1 MKSLFRSLC
10 LLLVIFSSAQAAN
23 DLLPPEKAFQ
33 AYMVQM
39 DDHTLEVRFKVAPGY
54 YLYRERI
61 SFKSA
66 QAIQPQLPV
75 GTEKNDPS
83 FGKVQVYKHD
93 TVVPIKSTTPFP
105 LDAAITAKFQGCA
118 EVGVCYP
125 PQTHVLKL
133 GDQPKDALDQLFGK
147 SPTPATI
154 GPSGADVYFS
164 GGFLATLGV
173 FFLAGLALALTS
185 CMYPLIPIVSSIVL
199 GNGQK
204 GKMRALG
211 LTFTYVQGLALSYT
225 LIGIAAA
232 ATGTLLVVAL
242 QQPFVIAIFSLFFV
256 LMALAM
262 FGLFDLQLSGRIQSK
277 MNEWSNRLPGGQFTS
292 VFAMGALSAL
302 IVGPCIAPPL
312 AAALAYLGQTGD
324 LLLGGSSL
332 YMLAL
337 GLGLPLIAIGAFGG
351 SILPKLSGKIMR
363 GIRIV
368 FGVLLLGMAVWVAR
382 PLWEQAGAHTGPQFA
397 PITSEQELDR
407 AISKANG
414 KIVMLDFYADWC
426 IACKE
431 FERDTLSDPEIQ
443 KTLASM
449 VLLRADVTQNNAADQ
464 ALLKRFKLFGP
475 PALLFTGNN
484 GQFLN
489 ERVIGYQSP
498 AAFKATLQRIKQ
510 EKP

>member
-1 MKSLFRSLC
+1 MMLRIVLF
-10 LLLVIFSSAQAAN
+10 LLALLGTAHAAD

-33 AYMVQM
+33 AYMVQI
-39 DDHTLEVRFKVAPGY
+39 DDHTVEARFKVAAGY
-54 YLYRERI
+54 YLYRDRI
-61 SFKSA
+61 SFKA
-66 QAIQPQLPV
+66 NLPIQPELPK

-93 TVVPIKSTTPFP
+93 MAVRIKSSTPYP

-125 PQTHVLKL
+125 PQTQLLKL
-133 GDQPKDALDQLFGK
+133 GEPPKDALDQLFGK
-147 SPTPATI
+147 STIPAEI
-154 GPSGADVYFS
+154 GPSGADIYFS
-164 GGFLATLGV
+164 GGLLATLGV
-173 FFLAGLALALTS
+173 FFLGGLALALTS
-185 CMYPLIPIVSSIVL
+185 CMYPLIPIVSGIVL
-199 GNGQK
+199 GNGQQ

-242 QQPFVIAIFSLFFV
+242 QQPFVIALFSLFFV

-262 FGLFDLQLSGRIQSK
+262 FGLFDLQLSGSIQSK
-277 MNEWSNRLPGGQFTS
+277 MNDWSNRLPGGQFTS

-324 LLLGGSSL
+324 LLLGGSAL

-337 GLGLPLIAIGAFGG
+337 GLGLPLLAIGAFGG
-351 SILPKLSGKIMR
+351 SILPKLSGRMMR
-363 GIRIV
+363 GVKIV
-368 FGVLLLGMAVWVAR
+368 FGILLLLMAVWVAR
-382 PLWEQAGAHTGPQFA
+382 PLWEKSDSETGTKFRA
-397 PITSEQELDR
+397 IASEQELNQ
-407 AISKANG
+407 AISQANG
-414 KIVMLDFYADWC
+414 KMVMLDFYADWC

-431 FERDTLSDPEIQ
+431 FERDTLSDPQIQ
-443 KTLASM
+443 KSLADM

-475 PALLFTGNN
+475 PAILFTGSN

-498 AAFKATLQRIKQ
+498 AAFKATLERLKQ
-510 EKP
+510 EKQ

>member
-1 MKSLFRSLC
+1 MMLRIIFLVLALFG
-10 LLLVIFSSAQAAN
+10 AAHAAD

-33 AYMVQM
+33 AYMVQI
-39 DDHTLEVRFKVAPGY
+39 DDHTMEARFKVAPGY

-61 SFKSA
+61 TFKSD
-66 QAIQPQLPV
+66 QTLQPQLPAGV
-75 GTEKNDPS
+75 EKNDPS
-83 FGKVQVYKHD
+83 FGKVQVYKYD
-93 TVVPIKSTTPFP
+93 TSVQIKSSTPFP
-105 LDAAITAKFQGCA
+105 VNAAITAKFQGCA
-118 EVGVCYP
+118 EIGVCYP
-125 PQTHVLKL
+125 PQTQLLKL
-133 GDQPKDALDQLFGK
+133 GEQPKDALDQLFGK
-147 SPTPATI
+147 STSPAEI
-154 GPSGADVYFS
+154 GPGGADIYFS
-164 GGFLATLGV
+164 GSFLATLGV
-173 FFLAGLALALTS
+173 FFLAGIALALTS
-185 CMYPLIPIVSSIVL
+185 CMYPLIPIVSGIVL
-199 GNGQK
+199 GNGQQ
-204 GKMRALG
+204 GKIRALG

-242 QQPFVIAIFSLFFV
+242 QQPFVIAMFSLFFV

-262 FGLFDLQLSGRIQSK
+262 FGLFDLQLSGGIQSK

-324 LLLGGSSL
+324 LLLGGSAL

-337 GLGLPLIAIGAFGG
+337 GLGLPLLAIGAFGG
-351 SILPKLSGKIMR
+351 SILPRLSGKIMR
-363 GIRIV
+363 GVKIV
-368 FGVLLLGMAVWVAR
+368 FGILLLVMAAWVAR
-382 PLWEQAGAHTGPQFA
+382 PLWEKSDTESGPHFT

-407 AISKANG
+407 AINQANG
-414 KIVMLDFYADWC
+414 KMVMLDFYADWC

-431 FERDTLSDPEIQ
+431 FERDTLSNPDIQ
-443 KTLASM
+443 KSLANM

-475 PALLFTGNN
+475 PAILFTDNN
-484 GQFLN
+484 GRFLN

-498 AAFKATLQRIKQ
+498 AAFKATLARIKQ
-510 EKP
+510 EKQ